1 MRQAGRRRIITG
13 TMLGTVSLLLSTGC
27 SFEFSAGGPAAVD
40 AEQVA
45 ERSSEMLAEQV
56 GQTPDDLTCSEDL
69 PAEVGAEIRCELTA
83 DGQTLG
89 VTVTTTSVDG
99 DDVQWDV
106 KVDDAPAGD
115 SAAEDGAGEDA
126 ASGDGAGEGTGG
138 DDSAAAASNGVVP
151 ADQVAQQ
158 SAAQLEAVVGQAPED
173 FSCSQGLPAEVGAE
187 IRCNLVDGGM
197 NYGVTVTTT
206 SVDGTDVQWDIKVDD
221 QPL

>member
-1 MRQAGRRRIITG
+1 MRQTGRRRVITG
-13 TMLGTVSLLLSTGC
+13 TALGAVSLLLSTGC
-27 SFEFSAGGPAAVD
+27 SFEFSIGGPDAVG

-45 ERSSEMLAEQV
+45 ERSSEMLAEEV
-56 GQTPDDLTCSEDL
+56 GQTPDGFTCPEDL

-106 KVDDAPAGD
+106 EVDDAQVAEDAAG
-115 SAAEDGAGEDA
+115 DGAGEDTGGGAGGDGGTA
-126 ASGDGAGEGTGG
+126 ASD
-138 DDSAAAASNGVVP
+138 GVVP
-151 ADQVAQQ
+151 AEQVAQQ
-158 SAAQLEAVVGQAPED
+158 SAAQLEAVVGRAPED
-173 FSCSQGLPAEVGAE
+173 FSCPQGLPAEVGAE

-197 NYGVTVTTT
+197 NYGVTITTT
-206 SVDGTDVQWDIKVDD
+206 SVDGDDVQWDIEVDD

>member
-1 MRQAGRRRIITG
+1 MRQAGRSRIITG
-13 TMLGTVSLLLSTGC
+13 TMLGAVSLFMATGC

-56 GQTPDDLTCSEDL
+56 GQTPDDLTCAEDL

-106 KVDDAPAGD
+106 KVDDAPTGD
-115 SAAEDGAGEDA
+115 SAAEEGAADG
-126 ASGDGAGEGTGG
+126 GAGEGAGG
-138 DDSAAAASNGVVP
+138 DDGAAASDGVVP

-158 SAAQLEAVVGQAPED
+158 SAAQLEEVVGQAPED
-173 FSCSQGLPAEVGAE
+173 FSCPQGLPAEVGAE

>member
-1 MRQAGRRRIITG
+1 MRQIGHRRVITG
-13 TMLGTVSLLLSTGC
+13 TALGAASLLLSTGC
-27 SFEFSAGGPAAVD
+27 SFEFSIGGPDAVS

-45 ERSSEMLAEQV
+45 EQSSEMLAEEV
-56 GQTPDDLTCSEDL
+56 GQTPDGFTCPEDL

-106 KVDDAPAGD
+106 EVDDAPAGD
-115 SAAEDGAGEDA
+115 TPAEDAPGDDAGGGSGGDGGTA
-126 ASGDGAGEGTGG
+126 ASD
-138 DDSAAAASNGVVP
+138 GVVP
-151 ADQVAQQ
+151 AEQVAQQ
-158 SAAQLEAVVGQAPED
+158 SATQLEAVVGRAPED
-173 FSCSQGLPAEVGAE
+173 FSCPQGLPAEVGAE

-197 NYGVTVTTT
+197 NYGVTITTT
-206 SVDGTDVQWDIKVDD
+206 SVDGTDVQWDIEVDD

>member
-1 MRQAGRRRIITG
+1 MRQAGQRRVITG
-13 TMLGTVSLLLSTGC
+13 TALGAVSLLLSTGC
-27 SFEFSAGGPAAVD
+27 SFQFGTGAVD

-45 ERSSEMLAEQV
+45 ERSSEMLAEEV
-56 GQTPDDLTCSEDL
+56 GQTPDGFTCPEDL

-99 DDVQWDV
+99 NDVQWDIE
-106 KVDDAPAGD
+106 VDDAPAGD
-115 SAAEDGAGEDA
+115 TAAEDGAGED
-126 ASGDGAGEGTGG
+126 TGG
-138 DDSAAAASNGVVP
+138 DGGTSAASDGVVP
-151 ADQVAQQ
+151 AEQVAQQ
-158 SAAQLEAVVGQAPED
+158 SAAQLEAAVGRAPED

-206 SVDGTDVQWDIKVDD
+206 SVDGNDVQWDIKVDD

>member
-1 MRQAGRRRIITG
+1 MRQAGHRRVITG
-13 TMLGTVSLLLSTGC
+13 AALGAVSLLLSTGC
-27 SFEFSAGGPAAVD
+27 SFEFSIGGPDAVS

-45 ERSSEMLAEQV
+45 ERSSEMLAEEV
-56 GQTPDDLTCSEDL
+56 GQTPDGFTCPEDL

-106 KVDDAPAGD
+106 EVDDAQVAEHAAGD
-115 SAAEDGAGEDA
+115 DAGEDTGGGGTTA
-126 ASGDGAGEGTGG
+126 ASD
-138 DDSAAAASNGVVP
+138 GVVP
-151 ADQVAQQ
+151 AEQVAQQ
-158 SAAQLEAVVGQAPED
+158 SATQLEAVVGRAPED
-173 FSCSQGLPAEVGAE
+173 FSCPQGLPAEVGAE

-197 NYGVTVTTT
+197 NYGVTITTT
-206 SVDGTDVQWDIKVDD
+206 SVDGDDVQWDIEVDD